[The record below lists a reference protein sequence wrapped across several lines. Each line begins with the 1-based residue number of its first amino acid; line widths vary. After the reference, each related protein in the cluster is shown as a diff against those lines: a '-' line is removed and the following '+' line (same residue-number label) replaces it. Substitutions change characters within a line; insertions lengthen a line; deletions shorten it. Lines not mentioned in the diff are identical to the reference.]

1 MDLAT
6 ALLSDRSKANIQ
18 RIADHIGGEAD
29 RFAEVM
35 DLVIHGSPRVAQ
47 LASWPMSIACEARP
61 ELGAPWIRQM
71 LELLER
77 PVHPGVHRN
86 VIRALQFCP
95 LPKPLHGRITGRMF
109 SIIPDPA
116 QPIAS
121 RAFSITV
128 AMRMV
133 GQYPGLASEF
143 RLLLEDALR
152 KDPGPAVRSRTSKAL
167 KVLARQEFI
176 DPTTPL

>member
-1 MDLAT
+1 MDYRS
-6 ALLSDRSKANIQ
+6 ALLHDPSKTNIQ
-18 RIADHIGGEAD
+18 RVADHIGKQPK
-29 RFAEVM
+29 RFALLV
-35 DLVIHGSPRVAQ
+35 DLVLHGTDREAQ
-47 LASWPMSIACEARP
+47 LASWPMSIACEAHP
-61 ELGAPWIRQM
+61 ELGTPWVKKM
-71 LELLER
+71 LDVLDR
-77 PVHPGVHRN
+77 PMHPGVHRN

-95 LPKPLHGRITGRMF
+95 LPKPLHGRITERVF

-133 GQYPGLASEF
+133 GQYPGLTSEF

-152 KDPGPAVRSRTSKAL
+152 KDPGPAVRSRSSKAL
-167 KVLARQEFI
+167 KLLARQEFI
-176 DPTTPL
+176 DPTTTW